1 MKQYR
6 VVLRKELTVGGKSG
20 SGNGGILLSRVL
32 SRFFFAPEILKFVVR
47 KIHDKIWITKIF
59 QVEHFNYLY

>member
-32 SRFFFAPEILKFVVR
+32 SRFFFAPEILKIMVR
-47 KIHDKIWITKIF
+47 KIHDKM
-59 QVEHFNYLY
+59 